1 MKRALNTIPLSKRKH
16 YMSNFFVPR
25 TNNRKPIV
33 SKTPFVGYERAYRSD
48 TEANGAAGGRQAPP
62 LNPLLVKEGYGE
74 PLVPWVDATDIN
86 DINASQD
93 INNES
98 SANANANANSMS
110 LPASVNNPFAM
121 FKNPATASAS
131 VSASASASTKTPL
144 QTAETYKLEFD
155 GCSKGNPGRSG
166 AGAVLYEGSRE
177 IWADA
182 KYVGDKE
189 TNNVAEYTGL
199 IMGLHEARR
208 RNISRLLVRGD
219 SELIIKQMNGQYAVK
234 SENIRHYHQAAK
246 DLANQFNWIEFRH
259 VYRKDNAR
267 ADELSNKGLLAN
279 PVVTH

>member
-48 TEANGAAGGRQAPP
+48 AVETGAAAPTTPCLNPIIVKEGYGEPLAGGRQAPP
-62 LNPLLVKEGYGE
+62 LKEGYGE
-74 PLVPWVDATDIN
+74 PLVPC
-86 DINASQD
+86 
-93 INNES
+93 
-98 SANANANANSMS
+98 NSMS

-121 FKNPATASAS
+121 FKNPA
-131 VSASASASTKTPL
+131 SASASTASTTTPL

-155 GCSKGNPGRSG
+155 GCSKGNPGRAG
-166 AGAVLYEGSRE
+166 AGAVIYEGSRE
-177 IWADA
+177 IWSDA

-199 IMGLHEARR
+199 IIGLHEARR

-246 DLANQFNWIEFRH
+246 DLANQFKWIEFRH

>member
-48 TEANGAAGGRQAPP
+48 AVETDAAAGV
-62 LNPLLVKEGYGE
+62 NPLIVKEGYGE
-74 PLVPWVDATDIN
+74 PLVPC
-86 DINASQD
+86 
-93 INNES
+93 
-98 SANANANANSMS
+98 NSMS

-121 FKNPATASAS
+121 FKNPASVTTATA
-131 VSASASASTKTPL
+131 TTTPL

-155 GCSKGNPGRSG
+155 GCSKGNPGRAG

-177 IWADA
+177 IWSDA

-199 IMGLHEARR
+199 IMGLHEALR

-246 DLANQFNWIEFRH
+246 DLANQFKWIEFRH

-267 ADELSNKGLLAN
+267 ADELSNKGLLATT
-279 PVVTH
+279 TH

>member
-48 TEANGAAGGRQAPP
+48 AVETGAAAGGRQATTTQC
-62 LNPLLVKEGYGE
+62 LNPFIVKEGYGE
-74 PLVPWVDATDIN
+74 PLVPC
-86 DINASQD
+86 
-93 INNES
+93 
-98 SANANANANSMS
+98 NSMS

-121 FKNPATASAS
+121 FKNPATAST
-131 VSASASASTKTPL
+131 STAATTTPL

-155 GCSKGNPGRSG
+155 GCSKGNPGRAG

-177 IWADA
+177 IWSDA

-199 IMGLHEARR
+199 IMGLHEALR

-246 DLANQFNWIEFRH
+246 DLANQFKWIEFRH

-267 ADELSNKGLLAN
+267 ADELSNKGLLATN
-279 PVVTH
+279 TTATH

>member
-48 TEANGAAGGRQAPP
+48 TTDAAGGRQAPTTQC
-62 LNPLLVKEGYGE
+62 LNPLLVNGE
-74 PLVPWVDATDIN
+74 PLVPW
-86 DINASQD
+86 SHD
-93 INNES
+93 INNEPS
-98 SANANANANSMS
+98 SENANSMS

-131 VSASASASTKTPL
+131 ASASASTTTPL

-155 GCSKGNPGRSG
+155 GCSKGNPGKAG

-246 DLANQFNWIEFRH
+246 DLAAQFKWIEFRH

>member
-48 TEANGAAGGRQAPP
+48 AAIDAAAGGRQAPTTQC
-62 LNPLLVKEGYGE
+62 LNTLIVNGE
-74 PLVPWVDATDIN
+74 HLVPWADEID
-86 DINASQD
+86 
-93 INNES
+93 
-98 SANANANANSMS
+98 ANSMS

-131 VSASASASTKTPL
+131 ASASTTTPL

-155 GCSKGNPGRSG
+155 GCSKGNPGRAG

-246 DLANQFNWIEFRH
+246 DLAAQFKWIEFRH

>member
-48 TEANGAAGGRQAPP
+48 ATGAAAGGRQTPP

-74 PLVPWVDATDIN
+74 PLVPWADATDI
-86 DINASQD
+86 SHD

-98 SANANANANSMS
+98 SANNANSLS
-110 LPASVNNPFAM
+110 LPASVSNPFAM
-121 FKNPATASAS
+121 FKNPASVTNTSTTA
-131 VSASASASTKTPL
+131 TTTPL

-155 GCSKGNPGRSG
+155 GCSKGNPGRAG

-219 SELIIKQMNGQYAVK
+219 SELVIKQMNGQYAVK

-246 DLANQFNWIEFRH
+246 DLASQFKWIEFRH

>member
-48 TEANGAAGGRQAPP
+48 TEANGAAAGGRQAPTTQC
-62 LNPLLVKEGYGE
+62 LNPLIVKEGSGE
-74 PLVPWVDATDIN
+74 PLVPWAH
-86 DINASQD
+86 D

-98 SANANANANSMS
+98 SANANSMS

-131 VSASASASTKTPL
+131 ASASASTTTPL

-155 GCSKGNPGRSG
+155 GCSKGNPGRAG

-246 DLANQFNWIEFRH
+246 DLAAQFKWIEFRH

-267 ADELSNKGLLAN
+267 ADELSNKGLLATI

>member
-48 TEANGAAGGRQAPP
+48 TLETGGGRQAPTTQC
-62 LNPLLVKEGYGE
+62 LNPLIVNGE
-74 PLVPWVDATDIN
+74 PLVPW
-86 DINASQD
+86 SHD
-93 INNES
+93 INNEPS
-98 SANANANANSMS
+98 ANANSMS

-121 FKNPATASAS
+121 FKNPATVTNTS
-131 VSASASASTKTPL
+131 STATTTPL

-155 GCSKGNPGRSG
+155 GCSKGNPGRAG

-246 DLANQFNWIEFRH
+246 DLAAQFKWIEFRH

-267 ADELSNKGLLAN
+267 ADELSNKGLLATT
-279 PVVTH
+279 TH

>member
-33 SKTPFVGYERAYRSD
+33 SKTPFVGYERAYE
-48 TEANGAAGGRQAPP
+48 TGEAAGGRQAPTTQCLDP
-62 LNPLLVKEGYGE
+62 LVVKDGYGE
-74 PLVPWVDATDIN
+74 PLVPC
-86 DINASQD
+86 
-93 INNES
+93 
-98 SANANANANSMS
+98 NSLS

-121 FKNPATASAS
+121 FKNPASITNTSSTAS
-131 VSASASASTKTPL
+131 TTTTPL

-155 GCSKGNPGRSG
+155 GCSKGNPGRAG

-177 IWADA
+177 IWSDA

-246 DLANQFNWIEFRH
+246 DLANQFKWIEFRH

-279 PVVTH
+279 PVITLTH

>member
-1 MKRALNTIPLSKRKH
+1 
-16 YMSNFFVPR
+16 
-25 TNNRKPIV
+25 
-33 SKTPFVGYERAYRSD
+33 
-48 TEANGAAGGRQAPP
+48 
-62 LNPLLVKEGYGE
+62 
-74 PLVPWVDATDIN
+74 
-86 DINASQD
+86 
-93 INNES
+93 
-98 SANANANANSMS
+98 MS

-131 VSASASASTKTPL
+131 ASASASTTTPL

-155 GCSKGNPGRSG
+155 GCSKGNPGRAG

-246 DLANQFNWIEFRH
+246 DLAAQFKWIEFRH

-267 ADELSNKGLLAN
+267 ADELSNKGLLATI

>member
-48 TEANGAAGGRQAPP
+48 AVETGAAAGGRQATTTQCLNPLIVKEGYGEPLAGGRQAPP
-62 LNPLLVKEGYGE
+62 LNPLIVKEGYGE
-74 PLVPWVDATDIN
+74 PLVPC
-86 DINASQD
+86 
-93 INNES
+93 
-98 SANANANANSMS
+98 NSMS

-121 FKNPATASAS
+121 FKNPATAST
-131 VSASASASTKTPL
+131 STAATTTPL

-155 GCSKGNPGRSG
+155 GCSKGNPGRAG

-177 IWADA
+177 IWSDA

-199 IMGLHEARR
+199 IMGLHEALR

-246 DLANQFNWIEFRH
+246 DLANQFKWIEFRH

-267 ADELSNKGLLAN
+267 ADELSNKGLLATN
-279 PVVTH
+279 TTATH

>member
-33 SKTPFVGYERAYRSD
+33 SKTPFVGYERAYRYD
-48 TEANGAAGGRQAPP
+48 TEANGAAEGGRQAPTTQC

-74 PLVPWVDATDIN
+74 PLVPW
-86 DINASQD
+86 SHD
-93 INNES
+93 INNEP
-98 SANANANANSMS
+98 SANANANSLS
-110 LPASVNNPFAM
+110 LPSSVSNPFAM
-121 FKNPATASAS
+121 FKNPATSS
-131 VSASASASTKTPL
+131 STASTTTPL

-155 GCSKGNPGRSG
+155 GCSKGNPGRAG
-166 AGAVLYEGSRE
+166 AGAVLYEGIRE

-246 DLANQFNWIEFRH
+246 DLATQFKWIEFRH

-267 ADELSNKGLLAN
+267 ADELSNKGLLA
-279 PVVTH
+279 TH

>member
-48 TEANGAAGGRQAPP
+48 AVETGAAAGV
-62 LNPLLVKEGYGE
+62 NPLIVKEGYGE
-74 PLVPWVDATDIN
+74 PLVPC
-86 DINASQD
+86 
-93 INNES
+93 
-98 SANANANANSMS
+98 NSMS

-121 FKNPATASAS
+121 FKNPATAST
-131 VSASASASTKTPL
+131 STAATTTPL

-155 GCSKGNPGRSG
+155 GCSKGNPGRAG

-177 IWADA
+177 IWSDA

-246 DLANQFNWIEFRH
+246 DLASQFKWIEFRH

-267 ADELSNKGLLAN
+267 ADELSNKGLLATTT
-279 PVVTH
+279 PTH

>member
-1 MKRALNTIPLSKRKH
+1 LFIYLLNMKRALNTIPLSKRKH

-48 TEANGAAGGRQAPP
+48 AVETDADAGGRQAPP
-62 LNPLLVKEGYGE
+62 LKEGYGE
-74 PLVPWVDATDIN
+74 PLVPC
-86 DINASQD
+86 
-93 INNES
+93 
-98 SANANANANSMS
+98 NSMS

-121 FKNPATASAS
+121 FKNPAA
-131 VSASASASTKTPL
+131 ASTSTAATTTPL

-155 GCSKGNPGRSG
+155 GCSKGNPGRAG
-166 AGAVLYEGSRE
+166 AGAVLYEGTRE
-177 IWADA
+177 IWSDA

-246 DLANQFNWIEFRH
+246 DLANQFKWIEFRH

-267 ADELSNKGLLAN
+267 ADELSNKGLLA
-279 PVVTH
+279 TH

>member
-48 TEANGAAGGRQAPP
+48 TEANGAAGGRQAPTTQC

-74 PLVPWVDATDIN
+74 PLVPWADATD
-86 DINASQD
+86 
-93 INNES
+93 
-98 SANANANANSMS
+98 ANSMS

-131 VSASASASTKTPL
+131 ASASASTTTPL
-144 QTAETYKLEFD
+144 QTTETYKLEFD
-155 GCSKGNPGRSG
+155 GCSKGNPGRAG

-246 DLANQFNWIEFRH
+246 DLASQFKWIEFRH

>member
-48 TEANGAAGGRQAPP
+48 AVETDAAAGVNPLSVKEGYGEPLAGGRQAPTTQC
-62 LNPLLVKEGYGE
+62 LNPLIVKEGYGE
-74 PLVPWVDATDIN
+74 PLVPC
-86 DINASQD
+86 
-93 INNES
+93 
-98 SANANANANSMS
+98 NSMS

-121 FKNPATASAS
+121 FKNPASVTTATA
-131 VSASASASTKTPL
+131 TTTPL

-155 GCSKGNPGRSG
+155 GCSKGNPGRAG

-177 IWADA
+177 IWSDA

-246 DLANQFNWIEFRH
+246 DLASQFKWIEFRH

-267 ADELSNKGLLAN
+267 ADELSNKGLLATT
-279 PVVTH
+279 TH

>member
-33 SKTPFVGYERAYRSD
+33 SKTPFVGYECAYRSD
-48 TEANGAAGGRQAPP
+48 AAETGRGRQAPTTQC
-62 LNPLLVKEGYGE
+62 LNPLLVNGE
-74 PLVPWVDATDIN
+74 PLVPW
-86 DINASQD
+86 SHD
-93 INNES
+93 INNEP
-98 SANANANANSMS
+98 SANNANSMS

-121 FKNPATASAS
+121 FKNPAS
-131 VSASASASTKTPL
+131 VTNTSSTTTTPL

-155 GCSKGNPGRSG
+155 GCSKGNPGRAG

-199 IMGLHEARR
+199 IMGLHEARQ

-246 DLANQFNWIEFRH
+246 DLAAQFKWIEFRH

>member
-1 MKRALNTIPLSKRKH
+1 
-16 YMSNFFVPR
+16 
-25 TNNRKPIV
+25 
-33 SKTPFVGYERAYRSD
+33 
-48 TEANGAAGGRQAPP
+48 
-62 LNPLLVKEGYGE
+62 
-74 PLVPWVDATDIN
+74 
-86 DINASQD
+86 
-93 INNES
+93 
-98 SANANANANSMS
+98 MS

-121 FKNPATASAS
+121 FKNPASVTTATA
-131 VSASASASTKTPL
+131 TTTPL

-155 GCSKGNPGRSG
+155 GCSKGNPGRAG

-177 IWADA
+177 IWSDA

-246 DLANQFNWIEFRH
+246 DLASQFKWIEFRH

-267 ADELSNKGLLAN
+267 ADELSNKGLLATT
-279 PVVTH
+279 TH

>member
-1 MKRALNTIPLSKRKH
+1 
-16 YMSNFFVPR
+16 
-25 TNNRKPIV
+25 
-33 SKTPFVGYERAYRSD
+33 
-48 TEANGAAGGRQAPP
+48 
-62 LNPLLVKEGYGE
+62 
-74 PLVPWVDATDIN
+74 LVPW
-86 DINASQD
+86 SHD
-93 INNES
+93 INNEPS
-98 SANANANANSMS
+98 DNANANANANSMS

-131 VSASASASTKTPL
+131 ASASTTTPL

-155 GCSKGNPGRSG
+155 GCSKGNPGRAG

-246 DLANQFNWIEFRH
+246 DLAAQFKWIEFRH

>member
-1 MKRALNTIPLSKRKH
+1 
-16 YMSNFFVPR
+16 
-25 TNNRKPIV
+25 
-33 SKTPFVGYERAYRSD
+33 
-48 TEANGAAGGRQAPP
+48 
-62 LNPLLVKEGYGE
+62 
-74 PLVPWVDATDIN
+74 
-86 DINASQD
+86 
-93 INNES
+93 
-98 SANANANANSMS
+98 MS

-121 FKNPATASAS
+121 FKNPASVTNTSSTA
-131 VSASASASTKTPL
+131 TTTPL

-155 GCSKGNPGRSG
+155 GCSKGNPGRAG

-189 TNNVAEYTGL
+189 TNTVAEYTGL

-246 DLANQFNWIEFRH
+246 DLAAQFKWIEFRH